1 MFEGHVYEFTYGF
14 ESHRS
19 HQLSIIK
26 MTYKKPQSINLLSW
40 FSFYTKLTEKCDKF
54 TYNIYTKSR
63 YNDKITLEQVYYKEV
78 V

>member
-1 MFEGHVYEFTYGF
+1 MDLGLN
-14 ESHRS
+14 SS
-19 HQLSIIK
+19 
-26 MTYKKPQSINLLSW
+26 MA
-40 FSFYTKLTEKCDKF
+40 FYAKLTEKCDKF